1 MPIDQPDDLQNLW
14 KELGSNP
21 GPVSI
26 DELRRSAQ
34 KVRKTVHW
42 RSILGT
48 GAALTVVASFSYFFF
63 LSRNLWQHVGTALTV
78 VGAAY
83 MIVQLRMRPARVMPE
98 MGATESI
105 RFYRNELE
113 RQRDF
118 HRGWW
123 FWSRLVIFLPG
134 PVIFL
139 VSVALTFPQAATF
152 VWLELAA
159 FVFFVSMAVPLN
171 LRLARKYQRQI
182 DRLDALH
189 KS

>member
-1 MPIDQPDDLQNLW
+1 
-14 KELGSNP
+14 
-21 GPVSI
+21 
-26 DELRRSAQ
+26 
-34 KVRKTVHW
+34 
-42 RSILGT
+42 
-48 GAALTVVASFSYFFF
+48 
-63 LSRNLWQHVGTALTV
+63 
-78 VGAAY
+78 
-83 MIVQLRMRPARVMPE
+83 

-159 FVFFVSMAVPLN
+159 FVFFVSTAVPLN
-171 LRLARKYQRQI
+171 LRLARKLPAPNRSAGCIAQELRRPAHAAIVI
-182 DRLDALH
+182 DSCLR
-189 KS
+189 